1 MPLGTE
7 IGLGPGDI
15 VLDENPAP
23 PRKWTQQP
31 PLFGTCLLWPD
42 DRPSQLLL
50 SSCYS
55 YIDVYVVRRTAALST
70 ARLRRWSVA
79 DEMGCD
85 ACVSVD
91 GGWSAWGPWSEC
103 STTCGLDGLRRRERR
118 CDNPLPRY
126 DGRPCEGDTVET
138 STCPPTTECPG
149 TIQIQIFIDTLAQK
163 CLKATNMTHNKSIGT
178 DTHTYTIRY
187 DELYFRGPKSCR
199 VASMICRA

>member
-1 MPLGTE
+1 MGT
-7 IGLGPGDI
+7 
-15 VLDENPAP
+15 
-23 PRKWTQQP
+23 
-31 PLFGTCLLWPD
+31 
-42 DRPSQLLL
+42 QLSHGKGHSSPHFSAHVYCGQTVAHL
-50 SSCYS
+50 SYCWALASH
-55 YIDVYVVRRTAALST
+55 IDVCVVRRTAALSA

-85 ACVSVD
+85 ACLSVD

-118 CDNPLPRY
+118 CDNPLPQY

-149 TIQIQIFIDTLAQK
+149 TIQIQIQIFIDTLAQK

-187 DELYFRGPKSCR
+187 DELYFRWPKSCR
-199 VASMICRA
+199 VASMICRTEPEQKRLKYKYTHL